1 MVPDDVGVVLFVCV
15 FFVLFFGGWGCL
27 FVCLF
32 CVVFFGVDFIYCRV
46 SVLCTV
52 YVCGE
57 RERKRQINLPNKL
70 THIFFLRVY
79 LHWHWQFI
87 SKPDIDKG
95 LYF

>member
-1 MVPDDVGVVLFVCV
+1 MHDDVGVVLFVCV
-15 FFVLFFGGWGCL
+15 FGG

-32 CVVFFGVDFIYCRV
+32 WVVVFGVDLIYCRV

-52 YVCGE
+52 YVYGE
-57 RERKRQINLPNKL
+57 RERERDEFTEQVN